1 MSNWVY
7 LATDWPRQ
15 KRQSS
20 VGGFQNQPRNW
31 PPVPSGAGAGQ
42 TAVLGPKLGRAGHL
56 AKQSSWAAGLK
67 ISSPLRLMFA
77 PCVHKS
83 WIPLQFQACTPVQS
97 ECCVQLYNVNCKVCT
112 CVWCIFCSVPCALGM
127 TTCAFVSVHLYFVFV
142 HGICVLYCGALGME
156 AVCVCVWPC
165 VSVITALIA
174 LALSLGRALSGFANP
189 EIALFHILAIHLQQ
203 RIRID
208 FILDISPSIYL
219 QNAPLGFIS
228 NQSITH

>member
-1 MSNWVY
+1 MRVQQISILDTIEAISIIILALHMSNWVY

-97 ECCVQLYNVNCKVCT
+97 ECCVQLYTVHCTVCT
-112 CVWCIFCSVPCALGM
+112 
-127 TTCAFVSVHLYFVFV
+127 
-142 HGICVLYCGALGME
+142 
-156 AVCVCVWPC
+156 AVCGVYFAVCHVHW
-165 VSVITALIA
+165 
-174 LALSLGRALSGFANP
+174 
-189 EIALFHILAIHLQQ
+189 E
-203 RIRID
+203 
-208 FILDISPSIYL
+208 
-219 QNAPLGFIS
+219 
-228 NQSITH
+228 